1 MANSKRTV
9 NLAKRKRADVKPA
22 AQVATAKSPQEIFE
36 QLIGKAN
43 HLPVDLSTKKF
54 RVLTE
59 K

>member
-1 MANSKRTV
+1 MANSRRTT
-9 NLAKRKRADVKPA
+9 NLNKRKGIGDKPA
-22 AQVATAKSPQEIFE
+22 AQTALAKRPQEIFG

-43 HLPVDLSTKKF
+43 HLPADLSTKKF